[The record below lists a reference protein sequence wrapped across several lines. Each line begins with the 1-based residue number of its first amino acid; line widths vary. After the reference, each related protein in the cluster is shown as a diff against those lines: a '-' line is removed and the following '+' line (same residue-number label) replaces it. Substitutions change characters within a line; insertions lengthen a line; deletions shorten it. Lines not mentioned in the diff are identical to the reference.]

1 MSECASK
8 GCGCT
13 TEPIIQPTAPAPLA
27 TGSAQ
32 AVYRIENMDCPTEE
46 ALIRSKLA
54 GLAGVAGLEF
64 NLMQRTLAVR
74 HELPSLS
81 PVEQALKAIGMQAVR
96 MDQAS
101 AEQTTKL
108 SIAKMDC
115 PTEEAMIRGKLAG
128 MAGVDALDFNL
139 VQRTLQVRHHPN
151 ALPDV
156 LAALK
161 SLGFDAEMRDVAAA
175 ASEATRRHDTLVA
188 RDFQV
193 RGPGPIASQAHPG
206 LQPKAA
212 VGGACG
218 STRERRPPCCS

>member
-115 PTEEAMIRGKLAG
+115 PTEETLIRSPLRALTARWRFTSLAITS
-128 MAGVDALDFNL
+128 
-139 VQRTLQVRHHPN
+139 R
-151 ALPDV
+151 
-156 LAALK
+156 
-161 SLGFDAEMRDVAAA
+161 
-175 ASEATRRHDTLVA
+175 
-188 RDFQV
+188 
-193 RGPGPIASQAHPG
+193 
-206 LQPKAA
+206 PKNTA
-212 VGGACG
+212 
-218 STRERRPPCCS
+218 

>member
-64 NLMQRTLAVR
+64 NLMQRTLAVQ

-115 PTEEAMIRGKLAG
+115 PTEETLIRNKLG
-128 MAGVDALDFNL
+128 TVAGVADLDFNL
-139 VQRTLQVRHHPN
+139 MQRTLSVRHAN
-151 ALPDV
+151 QVLPDV
-156 LAALK
+156 LVALQA
-161 SLGFDAEMRDVAAA
+161 LGFEAHADQLVAAGHLLCNCIGGRGGLLA
-175 ASEATRRHDTLVA
+175 PQRQSLVGC
-188 RDFQV
+188 R
-193 RGPGPIASQAHPG
+193 S
-206 LQPKAA
+206 
-212 VGGACG
+212 GACRG
-218 STRERRPPCCS
+218 LHGWPLHLQEGVDRAQEP